1 MITPKSEKLEKLKN
15 NYKIA
20 LQKEKKSIEKE
31 LINFSKNVVEISIK
45 NEKFFNDFSKLLNS
59 DDYKKLQEQ
68 YTKII
73 GMYKWKFYYQIYKM
87 YSIELQL
94 IFKVYY

>member
-59 DDYKKLQEQ
+59 DHYKKLQEQ

-73 GMYKWKFYYQIYKM
+73 GMYK
-87 YSIELQL
+87 
-94 IFKVYY
+94 